1 MPLPRHPK
9 WKVPAA
15 TFFFSCI
22 HSHLLYLDSLS
33 FRSRFPNFWVA
44 LLASLA
50 CPYRPLPTMSHAEKD
65 VQDVNAESQ
74 FQKPEDLVE
83 RDEDTGVMQME
94 SLCMNCHK
102 SVGHSTTPK
111 L

>member
-1 MPLPRHPK
+1 
-9 WKVPAA
+9 
-15 TFFFSCI
+15 
-22 HSHLLYLDSLS
+22 
-33 FRSRFPNFWVA
+33 
-44 LLASLA
+44 
-50 CPYRPLPTMSHAEKD
+50 MSHAEKD
-65 VQDVNAESQ
+65 VQEDVNAESQ

-102 SVGHSTTPK
+102 NVGHSTTSK